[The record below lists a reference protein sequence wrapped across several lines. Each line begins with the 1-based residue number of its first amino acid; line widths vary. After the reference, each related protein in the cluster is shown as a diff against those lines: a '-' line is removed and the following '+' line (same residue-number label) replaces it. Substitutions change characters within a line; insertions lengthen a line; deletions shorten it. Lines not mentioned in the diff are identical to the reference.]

1 MSTEL
6 NYRMA
11 QLRQAE
17 YVRQAEEDQRVMD
30 ALRAR
35 SALSPSGRIRRLLS
49 TESCP
54 PVAVQPAVLV
64 RPHEPM
70 GCDG

>member
-1 MSTEL
+1 MNIEL

-17 YVRQAEEDQRVMD
+17 YVRQAEEDQRVID

-49 TESCP
+49 TERCP
-54 PVAVQPAVLV
+54 PVAVQPASLV
-64 RPHEPM
+64 RAQDPM

>member
-1 MSTEL
+1 MNTEL

-17 YVRQAEEDQRVMD
+17 YVRQAEEDRRITD
-30 ALRAR
+30 AFRAR

-49 TESCP
+49 IDP
-54 PVAVQPAVLV
+54 GRPVAVQPTAPV
-64 RPHEPM
+64 RAHEPL

>member
-1 MSTEL
+1 MTTEL

-17 YVRQAEEDQRVMD
+17 YVRQAEEDQRVTD

-35 SALSPSGRIRRLLS
+35 GALSPSGRIRRLLS
-49 TESCP
+49 MEP
-54 PVAVQPAVLV
+54 RRPVAVQPAAPMRV
-64 RPHEPM
+64 HEPL